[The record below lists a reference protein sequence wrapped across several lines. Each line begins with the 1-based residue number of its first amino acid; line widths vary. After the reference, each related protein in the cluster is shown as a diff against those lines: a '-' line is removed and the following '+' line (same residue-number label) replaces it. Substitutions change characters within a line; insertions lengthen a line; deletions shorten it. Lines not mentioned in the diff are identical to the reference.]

1 MAINRWC
8 VDRYEPVVRWAL
20 KHPKPLFSVVAVV
33 TLATFIPFLHLG
45 SQFMPTLEEGSIL
58 YMPTTAPGI
67 SIGEAK
73 KLLQL
78 QDQILK
84 SFPEVKSVFGKAGRA
99 DTATDIAP
107 LSMMETTIVLKP
119 QAEWPKRKSLEQLIA
134 EMDRALRLPG

>member
-1 MAINRWC
+1 
-8 VDRYEPVVRWAL
+8 
-20 KHPKPLFSVVAVV
+20 
-33 TLATFIPFLHLG
+33 
-45 SQFMPTLEEGSIL
+45 
-58 YMPTTAPGI
+58 MPTTAPGI

-119 QAEWPKRKSLEQLIA
+119 QAEWPERKSLEQLIA
-134 EMDRALRLPG
+134 EMDRALRLPPG